1 MRINVVD
8 AFAPDVERLRAALEA
23 SCVVGAWEWD
33 HVGRVVV
40 YDEGAARLLT
50 GRPDLADLPIRG
62 QMALAAVHP
71 EDMTWLMDHM
81 LQAVMSS
88 GLVLA
93 EYRVLTADG
102 TVRWLLSRGRTHRD
116 ADGQP
121 LRSHG
126 ILMDITEIR
135 DGGDRYV
142 LGKPPVP
149 NDPPAPGDD
158 PLGRVADLTIALK
171 QALTEEMPAEIRAA
185 TDLLLLGVGRA
196 LARRDLH

>member
-1 MRINVVD
+1 MRINVID
-8 AFAPDVERLRAALEA
+8 GFAQDVERLRAALEA

-33 HVGRVVV
+33 HVGGVVV
-40 YDEGAARLLT
+40 YDEGAARLLA
-50 GRPDLADLPIRG
+50 GRPDLADTPIRSPI
-62 QMALAAVHP
+62 ALAAVHP
-71 EDMTWLMDHM
+71 EDLTWLMDHM
-81 LQAVMSS
+81 LRAVMSG

-93 EYRVLTADG
+93 EYRVFKADG
-102 TVRWLLSRGRTHRD
+102 SVRWLLSRGRTHRG
-116 ADGQP
+116 ADEQP

-142 LGKPPVP
+142 LGKPPVS
-149 NDPPAPGDD
+149 GD

-171 QALTEEMPAEIRAA
+171 QALTDDMPAEVRAA

>member
-1 MRINVVD
+1 MRINAIDGYAEDVD
-8 AFAPDVERLRAALEA
+8 RLRAALEA

-33 HVGRVVV
+33 HVAGVVV

-50 GRPDLADLPIRG
+50 GNPELADTPIRG
-62 QMALAAVHP
+62 PMALAAVHP
-71 EDMTWLMDHM
+71 GDMTWLMDHM
-81 LQAVMSS
+81 LRAVTTS

-93 EYRVLTADG
+93 EYRVFKVDG

-116 ADGQP
+116 EAGQP

-142 LGKPPVP
+142 LGKPLV
-149 NDPPAPGDD
+149 PGD
-158 PLGRVADLTIALK
+158 PLERVADLAIALK
-171 QALTEEMPAEIRAA
+171 QALTDDMPPDVRAA
-185 TDLLLLGVGRA
+185 TDLLLFGVGRA
-196 LARRDLH
+196 LVRGGPH

>member
-1 MRINVVD
+1 MRINAIDGYAEDVD
-8 AFAPDVERLRAALEA
+8 RLRAALEA

-33 HVGRVVV
+33 HVAGVVV

-50 GRPDLADLPIRG
+50 GNPELADTPIRG
-62 QMALAAVHP
+62 PMALAAVHP
-71 EDMTWLMDHM
+71 GDMTWLMDHM
-81 LQAVMSS
+81 LRAVTTS

-93 EYRVLTADG
+93 EYRVFKVDG

-116 ADGQP
+116 EAGQP

-142 LGKPPVP
+142 LGKPLV
-149 NDPPAPGDD
+149 PGD
-158 PLGRVADLTIALK
+158 PLERVADLAIALK
-171 QALTEEMPAEIRAA
+171 QALTDDMPPDVRAA
-185 TDLLLLGVGRA
+185 TDLLLFGVGRA
-196 LARRDLH
+196 LVRGEPH

>member
-1 MRINVVD
+1 MRINAIDGYAEDVD
-8 AFAPDVERLRAALEA
+8 RLRAALEA

-33 HVGRVVV
+33 HVAGVVV

-50 GRPDLADLPIRG
+50 GNPELADTPIRG
-62 QMALAAVHP
+62 PMALAAVHP
-71 EDMTWLMDHM
+71 GDMTWLLDHM
-81 LQAVMSS
+81 LRAVTTS

-93 EYRVLTADG
+93 EYRVFKVDG

-116 ADGQP
+116 EAGQP

-142 LGKPPVP
+142 LGKPLV
-149 NDPPAPGDD
+149 PGD
-158 PLGRVADLTIALK
+158 PLERVADLAIALK
-171 QALTEEMPAEIRAA
+171 QALTDDMPPDVRAA
-185 TDLLLLGVGRA
+185 TDLLLFGVGRA
-196 LARRDLH
+196 LVRGGPH